1 MLDGFPLNC
10 FSVFSSFSQ
19 TASSEEDNEEWRP
32 PDLKQKAPSKLVGD
46 PSTGKSKAPAKRIA
60 KTKEP
65 KQPKAP
71 KLPRDPKPRVPRKS
85 GADGNTQA
93 SKVLIGS
100 GLAGPKRKKD
110 IVQEI
115 ESKETDCPKGE
126 MVEERVPNIQMK
138 EEVGH
143 NCNQSIPFSIGLLDM
158 RKSCNNAISVLNIG
172 RVINTKLLNN

>member
-1 MLDGFPLNC
+1 MVGGFPLYC

-32 PDLKQKAPSKLVGD
+32 PDPKQKE
-46 PSTGKSKAPAKRIA
+46 TGKLKAPAKRIA

-71 KLPRDPKPRVPRKS
+71 KLPRDPKPRVPRKPA
-85 GADGNTQA
+85 ADRNTQA
-93 SKVLIGS
+93 SKVLIDS

-126 MVEERVPNIQMK
+126 MVEERVPNIKMK
-138 EEVGH
+138 KEVG
-143 NCNQSIPFSIGLLDM
+143 QMTILI
-158 RKSCNNAISVLNIG
+158 R
-172 RVINTKLLNN
+172 